1 MSTSHSERRLMP
13 ESPLDSFYQQA
24 NVPGMWRWVKILVFT
39 SNSKVK
45 VMEGNSIVVTEV

>member
-1 MSTSHSERRLMP
+1 MSTSHNERGLMQ

-24 NVPGMWRWVKILVFT
+24 NVPGMWRWVKIFVST

-45 VMEGNSIVVTEV
+45 VMEGNLIVVTKV